1 MMVIVVGN
9 NSLPRDGFTDFSPR
23 SDGQGTSQTS
33 GDPGLTQCHRESGTL
48 GAGEHRQGAGRG
60 RGRGGSCGRGAG
72 HGRGRGAGHGGREAG
87 CGGWGA
93 GRGGRGA
100 GCGHRQGA
108 CRGRGQGADHVTPED
123 DNPAW
128 KWRDTFNDDSTCL
141 LLHNLMRKLDHPLQ
155 QKALIHRL
163 TSSNFPLPTT

>member
-1 MMVIVVGN
+1 MMAIVVGKN
-9 NSLPRDGFTDFSPR
+9 TVYLGMALLIFSPR

-33 GDPGLTQCHRESGTL
+33 GDPGLTQGHRESGTL

-72 HGRGRGAGHGGREAG
+72 HGRGLGAGHGGWEAG
-87 CGGWGA
+87 RGGRGA

-100 GCGHRQGA
+100 GCGHRQGT
-108 CRGRGQGADHVTPED
+108 CRGRGRGADHVTPED

-128 KWRDTFNDDSTCL
+128 KWRYI
-141 LLHNLMRKLDHPLQ
+141 Q
-155 QKALIHRL
+155 
-163 TSSNFPLPTT
+163 